1 MFNRDF
7 EELQDKLKTSKP
19 TIIGKE
25 VKINKDTY
33 DTLNNFRNASKRVI
47 KNIPRNQ
54 ALFKE
59 LIDYNIVIKF
69 QKTKKEIFNMKLKD

>member
-69 QKTKKEIFNMKLKD
+69 